1 MKDKSTVEYKPSV
14 DNNDEDDLCDSCKTH
29 IGFQY
34 FVLEPENSKQL
45 LTPDASP
52 QEIETKPNKNEEAKK
67 VANSQAS
74 HDLASLNER
83 KAMVDEFNSLIEKP
97 KRR

>member
-1 MKDKSTVEYKPSV
+1 M
-14 DNNDEDDLCDSCKTH
+14 
-29 IGFQY
+29 
-34 FVLEPENSKQL
+34 
-45 LTPDASP
+45 TPDASP

-97 KRR
+97 KDVDNDESTKVRRSKRIHSLKEKRFHNDLQNEPKRIS